1 MRRAALLAAFVLLA
15 SAFSAAAAAQEGKAA
30 EPVRPAPDP
39 SREIAALNREVGK
52 LRTEMAALKKQIEEL
67 KKAQDE
73 ERPQLQMLLKHRHS
87 LFLDVLRAETI
98 LPKAQGLYLVTTP
111 SPEDYSK
118 TSGPVSG
125 PK

>member
-1 MRRAALLAAFVLLA
+1 MRRVALLTAFLLLA
-15 SAFSAAAAAQEGKAA
+15 PLYSAAADAQEGKAA
-30 EPVRPAPDP
+30 EPVRSAPDA
-39 SREIAALNREVGK
+39 SREIAALSREVGK

-73 ERPQLQMLLKHRHS
+73 QRPQVQMLLKHRHS

-98 LPKAQGLYLVTTP
+98 IPKAQGLYLVTTP